1 MKKVPLP
8 AGQRRMV
15 RIDRGAA
22 AFMLAG
28 AIGPAIAGAWTS
40 MLYYLALALVWAI
53 SSLVRAQ
60 AWRSGYYDGRFGVF
74 SSMYEAA
81 RRGWPLEQWL
91 HAEAERDRIELPK
104 E

>member
-1 MKKVPLP
+1 
-8 AGQRRMV
+8 MV

-22 AFMLAG
+22 LLMLAG
-28 AIGPAIAGAWTS
+28 AIALAIAGAWTS

-91 HAEAERDRIELPK
+91 RSEAERDGIRLRK